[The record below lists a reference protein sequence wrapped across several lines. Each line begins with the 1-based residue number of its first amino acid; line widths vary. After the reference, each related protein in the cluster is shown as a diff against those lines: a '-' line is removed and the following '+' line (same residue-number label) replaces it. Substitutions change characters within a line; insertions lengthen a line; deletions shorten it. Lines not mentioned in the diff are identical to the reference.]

1 MDRQLDGQKVVM
13 WAQKLA
19 AMMAARKGISL
30 VVLKDRRKADTR
42 VYQMERWLGTLW
54 VAKLVAVLA

>member
-42 VYQMERWLGTLW
+42 VYQMER
-54 VAKLVAVLA
+54 